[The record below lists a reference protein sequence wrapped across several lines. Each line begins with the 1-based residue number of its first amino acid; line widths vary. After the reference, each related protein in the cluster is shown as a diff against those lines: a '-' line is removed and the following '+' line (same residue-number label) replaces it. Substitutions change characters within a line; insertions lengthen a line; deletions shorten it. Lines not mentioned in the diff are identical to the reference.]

1 MSDNQNRG
9 INDLL
14 KYDTMT
20 TEELE
25 EILRLDAEAPEGQ
38 ESDMETLLYV
48 MEVLTNR
55 ERNNGRTGN
64 TALEAFESFKKNYMP
79 DIEDDVMMPD
89 REEKPKE
96 RSLCWL
102 RSLVAA
108 AAVLVIVLLGS
119 ATAKAFGLDIWEAVA
134 KWTQETFHFGDWGQ
148 TDDGPGTSDD
158 LNYTSLQDAL
168 HKGNIMEPLAP
179 AWVPDGYHLEDVTV
193 DQTPLQI
200 VYNALYVNGEKKIK
214 ITVRRH
220 LDSDPQ
226 YIEQSEDLV
235 ETYEV
240 SGITYYIFSNNQRT
254 QAVWITGS
262 FECYIFG
269 DTTIEEMKLMIDSI
283 GKG

>member
-148 TDDGPGTSDD
+148 TDDGPGADGSME
-158 LNYTSLQDAL
+158 YSSLQEILLSA
-168 HKGNIMEPLAP
+168 GIEVPLVP
-179 AWVPDGYHLEDVTV
+179 TWIPDGYQLTDITV
-193 DQTPLQI
+193 EQTPVQD
-200 VYNALYVNGEKKIK
+200 VYIALFQNGENKLK
-214 ITVRRH
+214 ITIRNH
-220 LDSDPQ
+220 LDADPQ
-226 YIEQSEDLV
+226 YVEQSDDLV

-240 SGITYYIFSNNQRT
+240 SGITYYLFSNHNRT
-254 QAVWITGS
+254 QAAWITGS
-262 FECYIFG
+262 FECRIMG
-269 DTTIEEMKLMIDSI
+269 ELTIEELKMMIDSI
-283 GKG
+283 EKG